1 MDKDE
6 TYLCDTVLFNPTG
19 IPIRLETVPNY
30 GRLYKTNLLSIVASG
45 PNYYDKFIDFAAPL
59 LRVAYLQTRVGS
71 TNHSTKAPETFRDFL
86 KLTFV
91 NMNPETLCR
100 SLGVGND
107 GHLLER
113 VFQMEFY
120 RSATYVLPQDV
131 FISVDVGAVFG
142 DDGYVDFYVDD
153 KKDWAIE
160 LLRDSQNIKEHI
172 DRFQKGGKY
181 DSIIDIAKEYV
192 VINTT
197 QDKQHSSSFSGKN
210 YIYIEFNQDYNKVV
224 MNFPDGEKTEMSLGG
239 SGILNVEMQI

>member
-19 IPIRLETVPNY
+19 IPIP
-30 GRLYKTNLLSIVASG
+30 
-45 PNYYDKFIDFAAPL
+45 PL
-59 LRVAYLQTRVGS
+59 LRVAYLQTRVDS

-91 NMNPETLCR
+91 SMNPETLCR
-100 SLGVGND
+100 SLGVGSD
-107 GHLLER
+107 GRLLER

-120 RSATYVLPQDV
+120 HSATYVLPQD
-131 FISVDVGAVFG
+131 
-142 DDGYVDFYVDD
+142 
-153 KKDWAIE
+153 
-160 LLRDSQNIKEHI
+160 NIKEHI
-172 DRFQKGGKY
+172 NRFQKGSKY
-181 DSIIDIAKEYV
+181 YSIIDIAKEYV
-192 VINTT
+192 VINIT

-210 YIYIEFNQDYNKVV
+210 YIYIEFNQDFNKVV